1 MVFSV
6 CAIAI
11 FNHVTTTRLFQCATG
26 EFTTIA
32 LKNDVVTIEG

>member
-26 EFTTIA
+26 EFTKIVFKIHVFT
-32 LKNDVVTIEG
+32 T